1 MNWRALDFAPRFPWP
16 GALLLAA
23 ALLVLAAGVPR
34 WLDARADVSRA
45 SALAA
50 ESARLAAPPPA
61 PPARAIPRE
70 RAVAVN
76 AAVAELNQPW
86 APLLRALD
94 AVRPPDVDL
103 VSLQPG
109 EPSTH
114 VRMTLESSSLDS
126 LARCVADLRGRP
138 PIRGVLL
145 RRQERLDPPSEGRFR
160 LTVDLEWQ

>member
-1 MNWRALDFAPRFPWP
+1 MNWRALDFAPRPPWT

-23 ALLVLAAGVPR
+23 ALLALGAGLPR
-34 WLDARADVSRA
+34 WVAARADVTRA
-45 SALAA
+45 GALAA
-50 ESARLAAPPPA
+50 ERARLAAPPPA
-61 PPARAIPRE
+61 PPVRMLPRE
-70 RAVAVN
+70 RAAAVN

-94 AVRPPDVDL
+94 SLRPADVDL

-109 EPSTH
+109 EPATR
-114 VRMTLESSSLDS
+114 VRMTIESASLDS
-126 LARCVADLRGRP
+126 LSRFVADLRGRP